1 MDILNKATMV
11 NFLDNPNKIVKDK
24 QVIINMEIIHNT
36 IIQ

>member
-1 MDILNKATMV
+1 MDILNKDTMV